1 MACCFDDGTRFVAGM
16 VATPLISYYDAT
28 LDANFLKETLLP
40 YLRGVADFYT
50 SYAQPR
56 NVSTDISGGT
66 ASGLGIVDLNVA
78 SVVYDIP
85 YTCAQEICSPS
96 GNLHNAHQDLA
107 YARMTYTTLLKLT
120 EPNSIHAKLLRLHP
134 QLDESVMAQD
144 RAEWQR
150 MLRDLAEFPQQPSP
164 YGTIFAEGVGVNSSM
179 MPDPGADSGYP
190 IAHFAAMHPA
200 EVIDLASDPQ
210 LLDIARNTVQMENDG
225 DSFAPGGAGFCLAWP
240 PAAKVA
246 NRQMA
251 RATLENFTRAIPLIS
266 GVNNGTNNGWENDNG
281 GGLED
286 IGAIQAIH
294 LMLLQTI
301 DSALVLFPA
310 WPVDGSSASF
320 TQLRSAGAFLVSATW
335 DHGEVVSPVHVTSL
349 AGANLTLAKPWPKVC
364 VEHGGDQGAKQVL
377 VKDEMGRGLPDVDPY
392 GRVTVETDKGQLYAL
407 SKC

>member
-1 MACCFDDGTRFVAGM
+1 M

-28 LDANFLKETLLP
+28 LDANFLKDTLLP

-56 NVSTDISGGT
+56 NTSTSSSADN
-66 ASGLGIVDLNVA
+66 ASGDFDGA

-107 YARMTYTTLLKLT
+107 YARMAYTKLLTLT
-120 EPNSIHAKLLRLHP
+120 EPDSIHAKALRLHL
-134 QLDESVMAQD
+134 QLDESVTAQD

-150 MLRDLAEFPQQPSP
+150 MLRGLAKFPQQPSR

-210 LLDIARNTVQMENDG
+210 LLEVARNTVQMENDG

-266 GVNNGTNNGWENDNG
+266 GANNGTNNGWENDNG

-310 WPVDGSSASF
+310 WPVDSSVSF
-320 TQLRSAGAFLVSATW
+320 TQLRSAKAFLVSASW
-335 DHGEVVSPVHVTSL
+335 DHGDVVSPIRVTSL
-349 AGANLTLAKPWPKVC
+349 AAAELVLAKPWPKVC
-364 VEHGGDQGAKQVL
+364 VQHDSSRGDQVPGQVL
-377 VKDEMGRGLPDVDPY
+377 VTDGIGRGLPDVDPY
-392 GRVTVETDKGQLYAL
+392 GRMTIKTMKGQRYAL